1 MSLGLQA
8 LPLWRQV
15 QRKNFTDWKKLAAFL
30 ELDPSFHPDI
40 AEIAHFPLNLPYR
53 LADKIQKNCWDDPIL
68 MQFLPTI
75 KETLPQ
81 EGYVIDPVGDAHSR
95 TCAKLLH
102 KYQGRALLITTSAC
116 AMHCRYC
123 FRRNFPYENQDK
135 TFLEE
140 LSVIQNDP
148 SIKEI
153 ILSGGDPLS
162 LSNEL
167 LGSLL
172 RRLHDIPHITKIRFH
187 SRFPIGIPERID
199 EEFVSILESLSKQ
212 VIFIAHINHAR
223 EVDED
228 VAFALKKLQ
237 RLGIPVLNQSV
248 LLKGVNDTA
257 SVMKELLEKLTD
269 HGIIPYY
276 IHHLDKALGASHF
289 ETSEDTGKTLLSQ
302 LAKELPGYSVP
313 RYVKEVAG
321 SPSKTTIQF

>member
-1 MSLGLQA
+1 MSLGPQA
-8 LPLWRQV
+8 LPLWRQA
-15 QRKNFTDWKKLAAFL
+15 QRKTFTDWKKLAEFL
-30 ELDPSFHPDI
+30 ELDPSYHIQI

-53 LADKIQKNCWDDPIL
+53 LAAKIQKNCWDDPIL
-68 MQFLPTI
+68 MQFLPTV
-75 KETLPQ
+75 KETQPQ
-81 EGYVIDPVGDAHSR
+81 EGYVVDPVGDTNSR

-102 KYQGRALLITTSAC
+102 KYEGRALLITTSAC

-135 TFLEE
+135 TFAEE
-140 LSVIQNDP
+140 LSIIQNDP
-148 SIKEI
+148 SIREI

-172 RRLHDIPHITKIRFH
+172 RRLDAIPHITKIRFH

-199 EEFVSILESLSKQ
+199 EELLSILSSLSKQ
-212 VIFIAHINHAR
+212 VVFIAHINHAR

-248 LLKGVNDTA
+248 LLKGVND
-257 SVMKELLEKLTD
+257 SVEVMKELLEKLTD
-269 HGIIPYY
+269 NGIIPYY
-276 IHHLDKALGASHF
+276 IHQLDKALGASHF
-289 ETSEDTGKTLLSQ
+289 ETPEDTGKALFTQ
-302 LAKELPGYSVP
+302 LAKELPGYSIP

-321 SPSKTTIQF
+321 APSKTIIPL